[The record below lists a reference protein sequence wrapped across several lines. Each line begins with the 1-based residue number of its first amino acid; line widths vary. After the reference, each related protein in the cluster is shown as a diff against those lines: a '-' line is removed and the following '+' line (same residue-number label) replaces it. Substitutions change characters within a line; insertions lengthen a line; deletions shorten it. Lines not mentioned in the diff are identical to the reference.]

1 MRVKLAKMANSA
13 AQPARQKSSMMER
26 LRRLRSHST
35 TTTTQTLGR
44 PVAAAPRHE
53 DGDPPPGYKNQPR
66 HREDV
71 LDLEKLDSKLREYAE
86 LHSQDWEEDVGGDD
100 DDDDAHGPSRPSN
113 RSRRDQRPAADAKHP
128 PEPGGGGGGDG
139 GGTAPATKA
148 SPPPRTK
155 SPAKPKD
162 TIEII
167 IHPPEED
174 MASADLEETGPSDYE
189 LFLRQAEQA
198 ERRREET
205 GQPRLPKTQQ
215 QQQRQQQQQQAGA
228 PLNHFY
234 THDFADSSTAPAK
247 LTGIQESEEDQTPN
261 DHHHYHHAAKGG
273 DEKEK
278 SPPSSLTTSSNDDD
292 DDASSYARPSGPFA
306 FHGGGSGGGGGG
318 GGTGSSCGNSGS
330 HDFAG
335 TPEAREQQNQPARF
349 VVVPP
354 RPGRQVSFCEPLRLK
369 ARSDSYCSAYHA
381 RGGYESPR
389 APYGAGA
396 RARAKAKAG
405 SLDRRRSFK
414 QVMTDY
420 IRHI

>member
-1 MRVKLAKMANSA
+1 
-13 AQPARQKSSMMER
+13 MMER

-35 TTTTQTLGR
+35 PQTLGR
-44 PVAAAPRHE
+44 PVTTVPRRSATDTE
-53 DGDPPPGYKNQPR
+53 KDGDLPPGYKNQPR

-86 LHSQDWEEDVGGDD
+86 LHSQDWEEDVR
-100 DDDDAHGPSRPSN
+100 DDAHGPKRPSN
-113 RSRRDQRPAADAKHP
+113 RSRRDQKPAADAKNP
-128 PEPGGGGGGDG
+128 PEPGGGGGGGD
-139 GGTAPATKA
+139 TIPAA
-148 SPPPRTK
+148 SANPPPEAQPPLKR
-155 SPAKPKD
+155 KD

-174 MASADLEETGPSDYE
+174 MPPTDQEAAGPSDYE
-189 LFLRQAEQA
+189 LFLRRAEQE
-198 ERRREET
+198 ERRREDT
-205 GQPRLPKTQQ
+205 GQSRLPKAPQQ
-215 QQQRQQQQQQAGA
+215 HPG

-234 THDFADSSTAPAK
+234 TNDFTDPLTPPAK
-247 LTGIQESEEDQTPN
+247 LTGIQESEEDQTPHD
-261 DHHHYHHAAKGG
+261 DHKNQNTKS
-273 DEKEK
+273 EKE
-278 SPPSSLTTSSNDDD
+278 STPSLLTTPSTDDD
-292 DDASSYARPSGPFA
+292 DDDDYASSYARPSGP
-306 FHGGGSGGGGGG
+306 GPVSGTGSFPLGG

-335 TPEAREQQNQPARF
+335 TPEAREQENQPARF

-389 APYGAGA
+389 VPYGAAA
-396 RARAKAKAG
+396 RARATVGAR
-405 SLDRRRSFK
+405 SLDRRRSFM

>member
-1 MRVKLAKMANSA
+1 
-13 AQPARQKSSMMER
+13 MMER

-35 TTTTQTLGR
+35 PQTLGR
-44 PVAAAPRHE
+44 PVTAVPKHTARATE
-53 DGDPPPGYKNQPR
+53 KDGDLLPGYKNQPR

-86 LHSQDWEEDVGGDD
+86 LHSQDWEEDVR
-100 DDDDAHGPSRPSN
+100 DDAHGPRRPSN
-113 RSRRDQRPAADAKHP
+113 RSRRDQKPAPDAKNP
-128 PEPGGGGGGDG
+128 PEPGGGDG
-139 GGTAPATKA
+139 GGGGTIPADGANPAPE
-148 SPPPRTK
+148 
-155 SPAKPKD
+155 AKPPLTRKD

-174 MASADLEETGPSDYE
+174 MPSTDQEQAGPSDYE
-189 LFLRQAEQA
+189 LFLRRAEQE

-205 GQPRLPKTQQ
+205 GQSRLPKAPQQ
-215 QQQRQQQQQQAGA
+215 HPG

-234 THDFADSSTAPAK
+234 TNDFTDLSTAPAK
-247 LTGIQESEEDQTPN
+247 LTGIQESEEDQTRHDN
-261 DHHHYHHAAKGG
+261 HKNQNEKS
-273 DEKEK
+273 EKE
-278 SPPSSLTTSSNDDD
+278 STPSLLTTPSTDDD
-292 DDASSYARPSGPFA
+292 DDYASSYARPSGP
-306 FHGGGSGGGGGG
+306 GPISGTGSFPLGGG

-335 TPEAREQQNQPARF
+335 TPEAREQENQPARF

-369 ARSDSYCSAYHA
+369 ARSDSYCSAYHT

-389 APYGAGA
+389 APYGAA
-396 RARAKAKAG
+396 AKAKATVG
-405 SLDRRRSFK
+405 ARSLDRRRSFM